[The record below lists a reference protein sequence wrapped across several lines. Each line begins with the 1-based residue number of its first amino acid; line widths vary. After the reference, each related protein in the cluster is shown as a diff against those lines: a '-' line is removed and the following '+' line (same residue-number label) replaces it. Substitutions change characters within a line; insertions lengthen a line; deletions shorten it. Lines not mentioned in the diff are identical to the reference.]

1 MFPKCRGVWCHYR
14 DVVTGR
20 VLPEIGQHPEIFS
33 HPKLPEM
40 PQSLLR
46 THIARGWLHA
56 VIENT
61 QIHIAVVRLELALC
75 RLQIANTGLPQTI

>member
-1 MFPKCRGVWCHYR
+1 M
-14 DVVTGR
+14 TGR

-33 HPKLPEM
+33 QSKLPEM
-40 PQSLLR
+40 PQSLLYSEH
-46 THIARGWLHA
+46 TLPGLHA

-75 RLQIANTGLPQTI
+75 RLQIANTGLPQTL